1 LAVRSAAAVQRR
13 LKEFDMRFLP
23 IALLLVLGVAALPA
37 AQCAETRTLP
47 TTVRIGEVAT
57 GGIGKPTGAGL
68 ASIAKEKGFFDEEF
82 AKDGVQ
88 LEVIYFPGAG
98 TAVTESLASG
108 NIDFGGSGGIC
119 NIIGLAGQVPAR
131 VVSVSHGMTSLY
143 LAVRADSPLHRVEDL
158 RNLKVVG
165 QRGTNAHVLL
175 VGILAAHGL
184 SEGDVKEVNLQSA
197 EALPAL
203 TAGLVDAIV
212 GGAVLQQLSDQGRVR
227 IIASSAEVAD
237 AEGTIGGMLV
247 TNHFEATYPEATARV
262 VKVLTKAAWWASLP
276 EHRQELIEFQS
287 RTGIPSRY
295 YEADFSGDLKPR
307 YSPLIDPAIRESY
320 RKLIAFGIDHKLIRR
335 ASSLDSWFET
345 KYLDQALHDLGLETF
360 WTAREV
366 AAVAPVGQ

>member
-1 LAVRSAAAVQRR
+1 
-13 LKEFDMRFLP
+13 MRVLR
-23 IALLLVLGVAALPA
+23 IALLLMLGVAALPA
-37 AQCAETRTLP
+37 AQCAETKTLP
-47 TTVRIGEVAT
+47 AIVRIGEVAT
-57 GGIGKPTGAGL
+57 GGLGKPTGGGL

-82 AKDGVQ
+82 GKDGVQ

-131 VVSVSHGMTSLY
+131 VVSVSHGMIFPLY

-158 RNLKVVG
+158 RNRKVVG
-165 QRGTNAHVLL
+165 QRGTNGQVLL
-175 VGILAAHGL
+175 DGILAAHGL
-184 SEGDVKEVNLQSA
+184 SESDVKEVNLQSA

-203 TAGLVDAIV
+203 TAGLVDAVV

-320 RKLIAFGIDHKLIRR
+320 RKLIAFGIDHKLIRK
-335 ASSLDSWFET
+335 ASSFDGWFET
-345 KYLDQALHDLGLETF
+345 KYLDQALHDLGLESF
-360 WTAREV
+360 WTAKEG
-366 AAVAPVGQ
+366 AATAPVGQ